1 LAILLF
7 LITFVRIN
15 QLHTTFM
22 RYCYISRNYKT
33 ISSAGGKAKTD
44 IEAIMAKMGFVNLGL
59 RQSNHKNKILDFI
72 LTFTGVVTAM
82 FRIRKGDILV
92 LQYPMKKYYETVSNV
107 AHRKGAKVVTQIHDL
122 GSFRRK
128 KLTVEKEINR
138 LNHSDAII
146 AHNETMKKW
155 LLDNGCKAHVTCL
168 GIFDYLSPAGRNPE
182 RSNPYTAKKSICFVG
197 SMSPKNNAFIYDMA
211 TNTKETRII
220 LYGNGLHHDRL
231 PSQSTV
237 DYKGFI
243 RDYELMERG
252 EGMFGL
258 SWYGDSLTE
267 GKGKIGEYMSYN
279 NPHKVSLYLRCN
291 MPVILSKTA
300 GLAQFVKDNGIGIL
314 VDDISDIDSTLKSIS
329 EDDFNKM
336 RENVAKINK
345 QLSDGHYFA
354 TAIRKSIELLDTK
367 N

>member
-1 LAILLF
+1 
-7 LITFVRIN
+7 
-15 QLHTTFM
+15 M

-59 RQSNHKNKILDFI
+59 KQSNHKNKILDFI

-82 FRIRKGDILV
+82 LRLRKGDTLV
-92 LQYPMKKYYETVSNV
+92 LQYPMKKYYEAVCNV

-155 LLDNGCKAHVTCL
+155 LLDNGCKAQVTCL

-182 RSNPYTAKKSICFVG
+182 RSNTYAAKKSVCFVG

-211 TNTKETRII
+211 KNTKETAII
-220 LYGNGLHHDRL
+220 LYGNGLHHDKL
-231 PSQSTV
+231 PENSTV

-314 VDDISDIDSTLKSIS
+314 VDDICDIDSTLNAIT
-329 EDDFNKM
+329 EAEFNKM
-336 RENVAKINK
+336 RDNVVKVNK
-345 QLSDGHYFA
+345 QLADGHYFA
-354 TAIRKSIELLDTK
+354 TAIRKAIELLDSK

>member
-1 LAILLF
+1 M
-7 LITFVRIN
+7 ITFVRIN
-15 QLHTTFM
+15 QLHTTSM

-92 LQYPMKKYYETVSNV
+92 LQYPMKKYYETVCNV

-155 LLDNGCKAHVTCL
+155 LLDNGSKAHVTCL

-197 SMSPKNNAFIYDMA
+197 CMSPKNNAFIYDMA

-314 VDDISDIDSTLKSIS
+314 VDDINDIDSTLKSIS